1 MTRSIPWKTHLII
14 CVLLAVFTSSKADPI
29 HEAAESGDVDQIM
42 KLLDGG
48 ADVNAP
54 DLDGTPLQWALLAN
68 QIDVARLLLKHGA
81 NPNVKGWDGTLLESA
96 ALNGNTPIVKVL
108 LEHGANP
115 NSGDRSTPLIRAVQ
129 KGSLEIVALLITQGA
144 DPSLATPD
152 GTTPLHE
159 AARGGKLEIAQRLV
173 DRGADVNALDG
184 LGRPPIHFA
193 VAKNHLDLATYLK
206 KHGAIPGKTVS
217 ITGLLASAD
226 AVQGKLIAEKQ
237 LCIDCHI
244 VDKAGPPLWGVVGR
258 IKGSANDYSYSPSL
272 GNLKGKWTFE
282 ALNEFLARPTEVVPG
297 TRMIFRGISDP
308 KMRAD
313 VIVYLRSL
321 SNDPVP
327 LP

>member
-129 KGSLEIVALLITQGA
+129 KGSLEIVDLLLTQGA

-159 AARGGKLEIAQRLV
+159 AAQGGKLEIAMRLV
-173 DRGADVNALDG
+173 DSGANVNALNG
-184 LGRPPIHFA
+184 IGRPPIHFA
-193 VAKNHLDLATYLK
+193 VQKNHSDLTAYLK
-206 KHGAIPGKTVS
+206 KHGAIPGKTAS

-226 AVQGKLIAEKQ
+226 VVQGKSIAEKQ
-237 LCIDCHI
+237 LCVDCHI
-244 VDKAGPPLWGVVGR
+244 VDKFGPPLWDVVGR
-258 IKGSANDYSYSPSL
+258 TKGSVNDYSYSPSF

-282 ALNEFLARPTEVVPG
+282 ALNEFIARPTEVVPG
-297 TRMIFRGISDP
+297 TKMNFRGISDP

>member
-1 MTRSIPWKTHLII
+1 MTRSIPCKTYLII
-14 CVLLAVFTSSKADPI
+14 CLLLAVSTLSKADPI
-29 HEAAESGDVDQIM
+29 HEAAESGDVDQVM

-48 ADVNAP
+48 VDVNAP
-54 DLDGTPLQWALLAN
+54 DLDGTPLQWAIFSN
-68 QIDVARLLLKHGA
+68 QIEVARLLLKRGA

-96 ALNGNTPIVKVL
+96 ALNGKTEIAKIL

-115 NSGDRSTPLIRAVQ
+115 NSVDRSTPLIRAVQ
-129 KGSLEIVALLITQGA
+129 KGSLEIVDLLLNQGA

-226 AVQGKLIAEKQ
+226 AAQGKLIAEKQ

-244 VDKAGPPLWGVVGR
+244 VDKFGPPLWNVVGR
-258 IKGSANDYSYSPSL
+258 TKGSAKDYTYSAPFAA
-272 GNLKGKWTFE
+272 LKGKWTFDE
-282 ALNEFLARPTEVVPG
+282 LNTFLARPTEVVPG
-297 TRMIFRGISDP
+297 TKMNFIGISDP
-308 KMRAD
+308 QTRAD
-313 VIVYLRSL
+313 VILYLRTL
-321 SNDPVP
+321 SDDPVP